1 MESQGRMSVALS
13 MIQWKLVCAIFCV
26 ILASSFFVTNAFSP
40 KTYSSSSHYF
50 TTKRRPLFW
59 SSVSGQKTS
68 DRRLSHLFST
78 DPETP
83 DINNSLSNNNTTES
97 VGENQVEMND
107 WIQLM
112 KRISSPE
119 KDKVKANN
127 WLEIAV
133 PRLLTVDIIGCLVSC
148 ELLGLADV
156 MSDNQF
162 WLDGGFA
169 QPIPGVPITLGT
181 LMQRDSVTSVAWIL
195 AALIKNGYSQ
205 SAVFSDDSSTLK
217 CAATIWLDYCSIR
230 IVLAL
235 LSSALL
241 THLPVDG
248 LDLVRQCWFTAC
260 VLLTFR
266 YIFSKYSR

>member
-1 MESQGRMSVALS
+1 MSVALP
-13 MIQWKLVCAIFCV
+13 MIQWKLVCPMFCV
-26 ILASSFFVTNAFSP
+26 ILASSCRPLFVTNAFST
-40 KTYSSSSHYF
+40 KAHSSSSHYL

-68 DRRLSHLFST
+68 DIRHSHLFSM

-83 DINNSLSNNNTTES
+83 DINNSISKNNATES
-97 VGENQVEMND
+97 VSENKVELND
-107 WIQLM
+107 WTQLIQ
-112 KRISSPE
+112 RFSSPE
-119 KDKVKANN
+119 KDNDEVKANN
-127 WLEIAV
+127 WLEIPV

-162 WLDGGFA
+162 WLNGGFF
-169 QPIPGVPITLGT
+169 QPLLAVPITLGT
-181 LMQRDSVTSVAWIL
+181 LVQRDSVTSVAWIL
-195 AALIKNGYSQ
+195 AALVKNGYSE

-248 LDLVRQCWFTAC
+248 LDLARQCWFTAC